1 MILAER
7 TLQNY
12 IARRLKEDLGWE
24 VVEWG
29 KGVKGERGSLEE
41 IFLKE
46 RLFKAIERVN
56 DVTLNEDERRDL
68 LSILSLLPNSV
79 EGIKNFLDFVKNG
92 IPFKIKRNGEEIPK
106 QIYLFDFENP
116 ENNDFLAVKEF
127 EVEEEDRR
135 RRFDLCLFVNGIPL
149 VAIEIKNPFLEEER
163 GTTWYDAYK
172 QILEYEEAIPSIF
185 KYIQFCIV
193 SDGYETKYFPNYY
206 AKNYDDLLEKDKGVW
221 KSYYPFKEEEVKP
234 LKIFPYLDS
243 TIFGMLSKRNLLD
256 LIENFIF
263 IKRYRDVY
271 KKVMA
276 WYMQFEATN
285 LIVKRVVEEKEKK
298 LGLIWHWQGSGKTMT
313 MAFSSWKLLRDPR
326 LRIPTIF
333 IVVDRRDLQT
343 QIVDEEFRPLGIEI
357 EKIESIKELV
367 NVLKWGGKAREG
379 KRGIFACLIQK
390 FQPEKLK
397 KLHEKG
403 EINLER
409 ENIVIFT
416 DESHRSQYGIL
427 ANVMRGIFKNATI
440 FGFTGTPLTK
450 PERNTFQKFS
460 PKGELYLHRYS
471 MANSIKDGFTI
482 EIRYEARL
490 PDLHL
495 KEEEIE
501 ELSEYEEEVIEELTP
516 EERRLWRKK
525 IKPRLALLKSQE
537 RIEKVCNDIAEYFKT
552 KIEKTGLKAMIAT
565 PDRESCVL
573 FKKELDKHFDPRYSE
588 IVMTYQ
594 AREKSSIIESYKKEL
609 IERFGHSDFDRIN
622 RDIRDWFKEQDYPKI
637 LIVSDMLL
645 TGFDAKKLF
654 ALFLY
659 KPLKEHRLLQAI
671 ARTNRP
677 YGDKKEYGL
686 VVDYIGV
693 ARNLEMALQHF
704 EKDFINEALLLIRD
718 VKVSEEEFEKC
729 VEELKEM
736 FKGIEIKE
744 LEDIDKAIE
753 ILVLNGREKEFVEK
767 ARKLRTLFEL
777 LSPSDATFKHLE
789 FYKLVICI
797 TIALNRHRKIGM
809 RLAEIEKMARKTY
822 ELIQK
827 TVGIEKV
834 EKIGE
839 VNIAEELSKLEAE
852 GKPRNALRVLGEL
865 RRAIEDFRSDFYI
878 SIREEIEKIVNEMKE
893 EKRVTK
899 SIIERIKSIQRRLE
913 TREEEKKKFK
923 EIFPI
928 FAVMRNYFPDVMKV
942 QEVSKNII
950 QELKSKELL
959 CKESFLKKNLRKEVK
974 KIIRENIIKSFGLTK
989 ELDDIVEKIFIN
1001 LEEEY
1006 G

>member
-1 MILAER
+1 MMLAEG

-12 IARRLKEDLGWE
+12 IGRRLKEDLGWE
-24 VVEWG
+24 VVKWV
-29 KGVKGERGSLEE
+29 KGVKGERESLEE
-41 IFLKE
+41 VFLMD
-46 RLFKAIERVN
+46 RLFKAIERIN
-56 DVTLNEDERRDL
+56 GVTLGGDERREL

-92 IPFKIKRNGEEIPK
+92 IPFKIKRNREEIPK

-116 ENNDFLAVKEF
+116 ANNDFLAVKEF

-149 VAIEIKNPFLEEER
+149 VAIETKNPFLEEEK

-172 QILEYEEAIPSIF
+172 QILEYEEVIPSIF

-206 AKNYDDLLEKDKGVW
+206 AKSYDDLLERDKGVW

-256 LIENFIF
+256 LVENFIF
-263 IKRYRDVY
+263 VKRYRDVY

-285 LIVKRVVEEKEKK
+285 LIVKRVLEEKEKK

-343 QIVDEEFRPLGIEI
+343 QIVDEEFSPLGIEV
-357 EKIESIKELV
+357 EKIESIRELV
-367 NVLKWGGKAREG
+367 NVLKWGGKEREG

-397 KLHEKG
+397 KLHEEG

-460 PKGELYLHRYS
+460 PKGELYLHRYG

-495 KEEEIE
+495 KEKEIE
-501 ELSEYEEEVIEELTP
+501 EFSEYEEEVVEELTP

-525 IKPRLALLKSQE
+525 IKPRLALLKSDE
-537 RIEKVCNDIAEYFKT
+537 RVKEICNDIAEYFKT

-565 PDRESCVL
+565 VDRESCVL
-573 FKKELDKHFDPRYSE
+573 FKKELDKHFDPKYSE

-609 IERFGHSDFDRIN
+609 VERFGHSDFDRIN

-686 VVDYIGV
+686 IVDYIGV
-693 ARNLEMALQHF
+693 ARNLERALQHF
-704 EKDFINEALLLIRD
+704 EKDFVDEALLLIKD
-718 VKVSEEEFEKC
+718 VTASEKEFEKC

-736 FKGIEIKE
+736 LSGVEIKGV
-744 LEDIDKAIE
+744 EDVDKAVE
-753 ILVLNGREKEFVEK
+753 ILVLNGKEKEFAEK
-767 ARKLRTLFEL
+767 VRRLKTLYEL
-777 LSPSDATFKHLE
+777 LSPSDATFKYLE
-789 FYKLVICI
+789 FYKLAICI
-797 TIALNRHRKIGM
+797 AIASNRYRRIGM
-809 RLAEIEKMARKTY
+809 RLVEIEKMAKKTY

-827 TVGIEKV
+827 TVGIENV

-839 VNIAEELSKLEAE
+839 VNLAEELSKLEAE
-852 GKPRNALRVLGEL
+852 GRPRNALRVLGEF
-865 RRAIEDFRSDFYI
+865 RRVTEGFRSDFYI
-878 SIREEIEKIVNEMKE
+878 SIREEIEKIVDEMKE

-899 SIIERIKSIQRRLE
+899 SIIERIKSIQGRLKV
-913 TREEEKKKFK
+913 REEEKKKFK

-928 FAVMRNYFPDVMKV
+928 FAVLRDYFPDVVKV

-950 QELKSKELL
+950 QELNNKELL
-959 CKESFLKKNLRKEVK
+959 CKESFLKKRLRKEVK
-974 KIIRENIIKSFGLTK
+974 RIVRENIIKGFGPMT
-989 ELDDIVEKIFIN
+989 ELDDVVDKIFTS

>member
-1 MILAER
+1 MLAER

-12 IARRLKEDLGWE
+12 IGRRLKEDLEWE

-41 IFLKE
+41 VFLNE
-46 RLFKAIERVN
+46 RLFKAIERIN
-56 DVTLNEDERRDL
+56 NITLSEDERRGL

-92 IPFKIKRNGEEIPK
+92 IPFKIKRDGEEIPK

-116 ENNDFLAVKEF
+116 GNNDFLAVKEF

-149 VAIEIKNPFLEEER
+149 VAIETKNPFLEEER

-206 AKNYDDLLEKDKGVW
+206 AKSYDDLLEKDKGIW

-256 LIENFIF
+256 LVENFIF

-285 LIVKRVVEEKEKK
+285 LIVKRVLEEKEKK

-326 LRIPTIF
+326 LKVPTIF

-367 NVLKWGGKAREG
+367 NVLKWGGKEREG

-609 IERFGHSDFDRIN
+609 IEHFGHSDFDRIN

-686 VVDYIGV
+686 IVDYIGV

-797 TIALNRHRKIGM
+797 AIALNRYRKIGM
-809 RLAEIEKMARKTY
+809 RLAEIEKMAKKTY

-827 TVGIEKV
+827 TVGIEKI

-865 RRAIEDFRSDFYI
+865 RRAIEGFRSDFYV

-899 SIIERIKSIQRRLE
+899 SIIERIKSIQKRLE

-928 FAVMRNYFPDVMKV
+928 FVVMRNYFPDIMKV

-950 QELKSKELL
+950 QELKSKERL

>member
-1 MILAER
+1 MLVER
-7 TLQNY
+7 SLQDY
-12 IARRLKEDLGWE
+12 IGRRLKDLGWE

-41 IFLKE
+41 IFLEK
-46 RLFKAIERVN
+46 RLFKAIERIN
-56 DVTLNEDERRDL
+56 GVTLSEDERRDI
-68 LSILSLLPNSV
+68 LSTLSLLPNSI
-79 EGIKNFLDFVKNG
+79 EGIKKFLDFVKNG
-92 IPFKIKRNGEEIPK
+92 ISFEIKRDGEKIPK
-106 QIYLFDFENP
+106 QIYLFDFGNP

-135 RRFDLCLFVNGIPL
+135 RRFDICLFVNGIPL
-149 VAIEIKNPFLEEER
+149 VAIETKNPFLEEEK

-206 AKNYDDLLEKDKGVW
+206 AKNYDDLLEKGKGVW
-221 KSYYPFKEEEVKP
+221 KSYYPFREEEVKP

-263 IKRYRDVY
+263 VKSYRDVY

-285 LIVKRVVEEKEKK
+285 LMVKRVLEEKEKK
-298 LGLIWHWQGSGKTMT
+298 LGLIWHWQGSGKTLT
-313 MAFSSWKLLRDPR
+313 MAFSAWKLLRDPR
-326 LRIPTIF
+326 LKIPTIF
-333 IVVDRRDLQT
+333 VVVDRRDLQT

-357 EKIESIKELV
+357 EKIESIRELV
-367 NVLKWGGKAREG
+367 NVLKWGGKEREG

-397 KLHEKG
+397 KLHEEG

-409 ENIVIFT
+409 ENIVILT

-440 FGFTGTPLTK
+440 FGFTGTPLTE

-460 PKGELYLHRYS
+460 PRGELYLHRYS
-471 MANSIKDGFTI
+471 MVDSIKDGFTI

-495 KEEEIE
+495 REEDID
-501 ELSEYEEEVIEELTP
+501 ELSEYEEEVVEELTP

-525 IKPRLALLKSQE
+525 VKARIALLKSPE
-537 RIEKVCNDIAEYFKT
+537 RIEKICKDIAKYFMDKV
-552 KIEKTGLKAMIAT
+552 EKTELKAMIAT
-565 PDRESCVL
+565 VDRESCVL
-573 FKKELDKHFDPRYSE
+573 FKRELDRYLDPRYSE

-594 AREKSSIIESYKKEL
+594 AREKSNIVESYKREL
-609 IERFGHSDFDRIN
+609 IKRFGHSDFDRIN
-622 RDIRDWFKEQDYPKI
+622 RDIRDSFKEKDYPKI

-654 ALFLY
+654 TLFLY

-677 YGDKKEYGL
+677 YEGKKEYGL

-693 ARNLEMALQHF
+693 ARNLEKALQHF
-704 EKDFINEALLLIRD
+704 EKDFINEALLIIRD
-718 VKVSEEEFEKC
+718 VTASEEEFKKC
-729 VEELKEM
+729 
-736 FKGIEIKE
+736 IDEIKKM
-744 LEDIDKAIE
+744 LEGVEIKGVEDLDKAVE
-753 ILVLNGREKEFVEK
+753 ILVLNSKEKEFVEK
-767 ARKLRTLFEL
+767 ARKLRTLYEL
-777 LSPSDATFKHLE
+777 LSPSEATFRHIE
-789 FYKLVICI
+789 FYKLVMCI
-797 TIALNRHRKIGM
+797 SIALSRRRRIGM
-809 RLAEIEKMARKTY
+809 RLAEIEKIARKTY

-827 TVGIEKV
+827 TVGIEKI

-839 VNIAEELSKLEAE
+839 VNIVEELSKLEAD
-852 GKPRNALRVLGEL
+852 GSVRRALRVLGEFG
-865 RRAIEDFRSDFYI
+865 RRIEGFRSDFYV
-878 SIREEIEKIVNEMKE
+878 SIREEIERIVDEMKE
-893 EKRVTK
+893 EKKVTK
-899 SIIERIKSIQRRLE
+899 NVIEKIKTIQKMLE
-913 TREEEKKKFK
+913 TREEEKARFK

-928 FAVMRNYFPDVMKV
+928 FDVMRKYFQDVERA
-942 QEVSKNII
+942 QEVSKNIM
-950 QELKSKELL
+950 QELKDRELL
-959 CKESFLKKNLRKEVK
+959 CKESFLKKRLRKEVRR
-974 KIIRENIIKSFGLTK
+974 IVRENIIKNFGLTK
-989 ELDDIVEKIFIN
+989 ELEDVVEKIFTN
-1001 LEEEY
+1001 LEDEY

>member
-1 MILAER
+1 MLAER
-7 TLQNY
+7 TLQSY
-12 IARRLKEDLGWE
+12 IGRRLKEGLEWE
-24 VVEWG
+24 VVKWG
-29 KGVKGERGSLEE
+29 KGAKGERKSLEE
-41 IFLKE
+41 VFLKE
-46 RLFKAIERVN
+46 RLFKAIERIN
-56 DVTLNEDERRDL
+56 GVTLSEDERRDL

-79 EGIKNFLDFVKNG
+79 EGIKNFLDYIKNG
-92 IPFKIKRNGEEIPK
+92 IPFTIKRDGEEIPK
-106 QIYLFDFENP
+106 QIHLFDFENP

-149 VAIEIKNPFLEEER
+149 VAIETKNPFLEEER

-172 QILEYEEAIPSIF
+172 RILEYEEAIPSIF

-206 AKNYDDLLEKDKGVW
+206 AKSYDDLLEKDKGVW

-256 LIENFIF
+256 LVENFIF

-285 LIVKRVVEEKEKK
+285 LIVKRVLEEKEKKK
-298 LGLIWHWQGSGKTMT
+298 LGLIWHWQGSGKTLT
-313 MAFSSWKLLRDPR
+313 MAFSSWKLLRDPK
-326 LRIPTIF
+326 LKIPTIF
-333 IVVDRRDLQT
+333 VVVDRRDLQT

-357 EKIESIKELV
+357 EKIESIRELV
-367 NVLKWGGKAREG
+367 NVLKWGGKEREG
-379 KRGIFACLIQK
+379 KRGVFACLIQK

-397 KLHEKG
+397 KLHKEG

-460 PKGELYLHRYS
+460 PKGELYLHRYG
-471 MANSIKDGFTI
+471 MAHSIKDGFTI

-495 KEEEIE
+495 QEEEIE
-501 ELSEYEEEVIEELTP
+501 ELSEYEEEVLEELTP

-525 IKPRLALLKSQE
+525 VKPRLALLKSHE
-537 RIEKVCNDIAEYFKT
+537 KIEKVCNDIAEYFRA

-565 PDRESCVL
+565 VDRESCVL
-573 FKKELDKHFDPRYSE
+573 FKRKLDKHFDPKYSE

-594 AREKSSIIESYKKEL
+594 AREKSDVIESYKKEL
-609 IERFGHSDFDRIN
+609 IQRFGHSDFDRIN

-654 ALFLY
+654 VLFLY

-693 ARNLEMALQHF
+693 AKNLEGALQYF
-704 EKDFINEALLLIRD
+704 EKDFIDEALLLIRD
-718 VKVSEEEFEKC
+718 VTASEKEFEKC
-729 VEELKEM
+729 VEELKGM
-736 FKGIEIKE
+736 LKGIELKGVG
-744 LEDIDKAIE
+744 DVDKAVE
-753 ILVLNGREKEFVEK
+753 ILVLNGKEKEFAEK
-767 ARKLRTLFEL
+767 VRRLKTLYEL
-777 LSPSDATFKHLE
+777 LSPSDAIFKHLE
-789 FYKLVICI
+789 FYKLAICVA
-797 TIALNRHRKIGM
+797 IALNRYRRIGM
-809 RLAEIEKMARKTY
+809 RLVEIEKMARKTY

-827 TVGIEKV
+827 TVGIESV

-839 VNIAEELSKLEAE
+839 VNIAEELSKLEVE
-852 GKPRNALRVLGEL
+852 GKPRFALRVLGEF
-865 RRAIEDFRSDFYI
+865 RRVTEGFRSDFYV
-878 SIREEIEKIVNEMKE
+878 SIREEIEKIVDEMKE

-899 SIIERIKSIQRRLE
+899 SIIERIKSIQGRLKV
-913 TREEEKKKFK
+913 RDEEKKKFK

-928 FAVMRNYFPDVMKV
+928 FVVMRNYFPDVVKV

-950 QELKSKELL
+950 QELNNKELL
-959 CKESFLKKNLRKEVK
+959 CKESFLKKRLRKEVK
-974 KIIRENIIKSFGLTK
+974 SIVRENIIKSFGPMN
-989 ELDDIVEKIFIN
+989 ELDDVVDKIFTN

>member
-1 MILAER
+1 M
-7 TLQNY
+7 LQNY
-12 IARRLKEDLGWE
+12 IGRRLKEGLGWE

-29 KGVKGERGSLEE
+29 KGVKGERESLEE
-41 IFLKE
+41 VFLKE
-46 RLFKAIERVN
+46 RLFKAIERIN
-56 DVTLNEDERRDL
+56 GVTLSEDERRDI

-116 ENNDFLAVKEF
+116 ENNDFLAIKEF

-149 VAIEIKNPFLEEER
+149 VAIETKNPFLEEEK

-172 QILEYEEAIPSIF
+172 QVLEYEEAIPSIF

-206 AKNYDDLLEKDKGVW
+206 AKSYDDLLEKDKGIW
-221 KSYYPFKEEEVKP
+221 KSYYPFREEEVKP

-285 LIVKRVVEEKEKK
+285 LIVKRVLEEKEKK
-298 LGLIWHWQGSGKTMT
+298 LGLIWHWQGSGKTLM
-313 MAFSSWKLLRDPR
+313 MAFSSWKLLRDLR
-326 LRIPTIF
+326 LKIPTIF
-333 IVVDRRDLQT
+333 IIVDRRDLQT

-367 NVLKWGGKAREG
+367 NVLKWGRKEREG

-427 ANVMRGIFKNATI
+427 ANVMRSIFKNAII
-440 FGFTGTPLTK
+440 FGFTGTPLTE

-460 PKGELYLHRYS
+460 PKGELYLHRYG
-471 MANSIKDGFTI
+471 MVNSIRDGFTI

-495 KEEEIE
+495 KEEDIE
-501 ELSEYEEEVIEELTP
+501 ELSEYEEEVVEELTP

-525 IKPRLALLKSQE
+525 VKPRLALLKSPE
-537 RIEKVCNDIAEYFKT
+537 RIEKICKDIAEYFKV

-565 PDRESCVL
+565 VDRESCVL
-573 FKKELDKHFDPRYSE
+573 FKKELDKYVNPKYSE

-594 AREKSSIIESYKKEL
+594 AREKSNIIESYKEEL
-609 IERFGHSDFDRIN
+609 KKRFGHSDFDKIN
-622 RDIRDWFKEQDYPKI
+622 KDIRDWFKEEDYPKI

-654 ALFLY
+654 TLFLY

-677 YGDKKEYGL
+677 YEGKKEYGL
-686 VVDYIGV
+686 IVDYIGV
-693 ARNLEMALQHF
+693 ARNLEKALQHF
-704 EKDFINEALLLIRD
+704 EKNFINEALLIIRD
-718 VKVSEEEFEKC
+718 VAASEKEFEEC
-729 VEELKEM
+729 ISEIKEM
-736 FKGIEIKE
+736 LKGIEIKG
-744 LEDIDKAIE
+744 LEDVDKAVE
-753 ILVLNGREKEFVEK
+753 ILVLNGKEKEFVEK
-767 ARKLRTLFEL
+767 AKKLRTLYEL
-777 LSPSDATFKHLE
+777 LSPSDVTFKHIE

-797 TIALNRHRKIGM
+797 SITLNRYRRIGM
-809 RLAEIEKMARKTY
+809 RLAEIENIARKTY

-839 VNIAEELSKLEAE
+839 VDIAEELLKLEAE
-852 GKPRNALRVLGEL
+852 GKPINALRVLGGFGSITE
-865 RRAIEDFRSDFYI
+865 RGRSDFYVT
-878 SIREEIEKIVNEMKE
+878 IREEIEKIINEMKE
-893 EKRVTK
+893 EKEVTK
-899 SIIERIKSIQRRLE
+899 SILERIKLIQGRLE
-913 TREEEKKKFK
+913 AREEEKKKFK

-928 FAVMRNYFPDVMKV
+928 FTVMKQYSPNIVKV
-942 QEVSKNII
+942 QEVSKSII
-950 QELKSKELL
+950 QELKDKELL
-959 CKESFLKKNLRKEVK
+959 CKESFLKKRLRKEVK
-974 KIIRENIIKSFGLTK
+974 RIVRENIIKSFGLMK
-989 ELDDIVEKIFIN
+989 ELDDVVEKIFTN

>member
-1 MILAER
+1 MLAER

-12 IARRLKEDLGWE
+12 IGRRLKEDLGWE

-29 KGVKGERGSLEE
+29 KGVKGERESLEE
-41 IFLKE
+41 VFLKE
-46 RLFKAIERVN
+46 RLFKAIERIN
-56 DVTLNEDERRDL
+56 SITLSEDERRDI
-68 LSILSLLPNSV
+68 LSILSLLPNSI
-79 EGIKNFLDFVKNG
+79 EGVKNFLNFVKNG

-106 QIYLFDFENP
+106 QIYLFDFEKP
-116 ENNDFLAVKEF
+116 ENNDFLAIKEF
-127 EVEEEDRR
+127 EVKEEDRS

-149 VAIEIKNPFLEEER
+149 VAIETKNPFLEAEK
-163 GTTWYDAYK
+163 GVTWYDAYK
-172 QILEYEEAIPSIF
+172 QILEYEKAIPSIF

-206 AKNYDDLLEKDKGVW
+206 AESYDDSLEKDKGIW
-221 KSYYPFKEEEVKP
+221 KSYYPFKEEDVNP
-234 LKIFPYLDS
+234 LKTFPYLDS
-243 TIFGMLSKRNLLD
+243 TIFGMLSKKNLID
-256 LIENFIF
+256 LVENFIF

-285 LIVKRVVEEKEKK
+285 LILKRVLEEKEKK
-298 LGLIWHWQGSGKTMT
+298 LGLIWHWQGSGKTLT

-326 LRIPTIF
+326 LKVPTIF

-343 QIVDEEFRPLGIEI
+343 QIVDEEFGPLGIEI
-357 EKIESIKELV
+357 EKIKSVKELID
-367 NVLKWGGKAREG
+367 VLKWGGKEREG

-416 DESHRSQYGIL
+416 DESHRSQYGVL

-471 MANSIKDGFTI
+471 MSDSIKDGFTI

-495 KEEEIE
+495 KEKEIE
-501 ELSEYEEEVIEELTP
+501 ELSKYEEEVVDELTP

-525 IKPRLALLKSQE
+525 VKPKLALLKSPE
-537 RIEKVCNDIAEYFKT
+537 RIEKVSNDIAEYFKT

-565 PDRESCVL
+565 VDRESCVL
-573 FKKELDKHFDPRYSE
+573 FKRELDKHFDPKYSE

-594 AREKSSIIESYKKEL
+594 AREKSSLVESYKKEL
-609 IERFGHSDFDRIN
+609 VKRFGHSDFDRIN
-622 RDIRDWFKEQDYPKI
+622 RDIRDSFKEQDYPKI

-645 TGFDAKKLF
+645 TGFDAKRLLV
-654 ALFLY
+654 LFLY

-671 ARTNRP
+671 ARVNRP

-693 ARNLEMALQHF
+693 AKNLKSALQHF
-704 EKDFINEALLLIRD
+704 EKDFINEALLLIKD
-718 VKVSEEEFEKC
+718 VKASEEEFEKC
-729 VEELKEM
+729 IEELKDM
-736 FKGIEIKE
+736 LGGVDIKG
-744 LEDIDKAIE
+744 LEDVDKAIE
-753 ILVLNGREKEFVEK
+753 TLVLNGREKEFVEK
-767 ARKLRTLFEL
+767 ARKLRTLYEL
-777 LSPSDATFKHLE
+777 LSPSEATFKQLE
-789 FYKLVICI
+789 FYKLVIRIAI
-797 TIALNRHRKIGM
+797 TLNRYRSIGM
-809 RLAEIEKMARKTY
+809 RLGEIESMSRKTY
-822 ELIQK
+822 ELIQN
-827 TVGIEKV
+827 TVDVEKV

-839 VNIAEELSKLEAE
+839 VNIAEELSKLET
-852 GKPRNALRVLGEL
+852 GGRPINALRVLGEL
-865 RRAIEDFRSDFYI
+865 RRETEDFRSDFYV
-878 SIREEIEKIVNEMKE
+878 SIREEIEKIVDEMKE
-893 EKRVTK
+893 EKKVTK
-899 SIIERIKSIQRRLE
+899 SIIERIKSIQEKLKV
-913 TREEEKKKFK
+913 REEEREKFK
-923 EIFPI
+923 QIFPI
-928 FAVMRNYFPDVMKV
+928 VVVMRDYSPDFVKV

-950 QELKSKELL
+950 QELNDNDLL
-959 CKESFLKKNLRKEVK
+959 NEESFLKNSLRKEVK
-974 KIIRENIIKSFGLTK
+974 RIVRENVIKNFGPIK
-989 ELDDIVEKIFIN
+989 ELDDVVEKIFTN

>member
-1 MILAER
+1 
-7 TLQNY
+7 
-12 IARRLKEDLGWE
+12 
-24 VVEWG
+24 
-29 KGVKGERGSLEE
+29 
-41 IFLKE
+41 
-46 RLFKAIERVN
+46 
-56 DVTLNEDERRDL
+56 
-68 LSILSLLPNSV
+68 
-79 EGIKNFLDFVKNG
+79 
-92 IPFKIKRNGEEIPK
+92 
-106 QIYLFDFENP
+106 
-116 ENNDFLAVKEF
+116 
-127 EVEEEDRR
+127 
-135 RRFDLCLFVNGIPL
+135 
-149 VAIEIKNPFLEEER
+149 
-163 GTTWYDAYK
+163 
-172 QILEYEEAIPSIF
+172 
-185 KYIQFCIV
+185 
-193 SDGYETKYFPNYY
+193 
-206 AKNYDDLLEKDKGVW
+206 
-221 KSYYPFKEEEVKP
+221 
-234 LKIFPYLDS
+234 
-243 TIFGMLSKRNLLD
+243 MLSKRNLLD
-256 LIENFIF
+256 LVENFIF
-263 IKRYRDVY
+263 IKRHRDVY
-271 KKVMA
+271 RKVMA
-276 WYMQFEATN
+276 WYMQFEAAN
-285 LIVKRVVEEKEKK
+285 LIVKRVLEEKEKK
-298 LGLIWHWQGSGKTMT
+298 LGLIWHWQGSGKTLT

-326 LRIPTIF
+326 LKIPTIF

-357 EKIESIKELV
+357 EKIESIRELV
-367 NVLKWGGKAREG
+367 NVLKWGGKEREG

-397 KLHEKG
+397 KLHEEG

-471 MANSIKDGFTI
+471 MSNSIKDGFTI

-495 KEEEIE
+495 KEDEIE
-501 ELSEYEEEVIEELTP
+501 ELSEYEEEVVEELTP

-525 IKPRLALLKSQE
+525 VKPRLALLKSPE

-565 PDRESCVL
+565 VDRESCVL
-573 FKKELDKHFDPRYSE
+573 FKRELDKHFDPKYSE

-594 AREKSSIIESYKKEL
+594 ARERSSIIESYKKEL
-609 IERFGHSDFDRIN
+609 VKRFGHSDFDRIN

-677 YGDKKEYGL
+677 YEDKKEYGL

-693 ARNLEMALQHF
+693 ARNLERALQHF
-704 EKDFINEALLLIRD
+704 EKDFIDEALLLIRD
-718 VKVSEEEFEKC
+718 VTASEKEFEKC
-729 VEELKEM
+729 IEELKEM
-736 FKGIEIKE
+736 LKGVEIKGV
-744 LEDIDKAIE
+744 EDVDKAVE
-753 ILVLNGREKEFVEK
+753 TLVLNGKEKEFAEK
-767 ARKLRTLFEL
+767 VKKLRTLYEL
-777 LSPSDATFKHLE
+777 LSPSDATFKHIE
-789 FYKLVICI
+789 SYKLAICI
-797 TIALNRHRKIGM
+797 AIALNRYRRIGM
-809 RLAEIEKMARKTY
+809 RLAEIERMAKKTY

-827 TVGIEKV
+827 TVGIENV

-852 GKPRNALRVLGEL
+852 GRPRNVLRVLG
-865 RRAIEDFRSDFYI
+865 AIGNMTEGFRSDFYV
-878 SIREEIEKIVNEMKE
+878 SIREEIEKIIDEMKE
-893 EKRVTK
+893 EKKITK
-899 SIIERIKSIQRRLE
+899 SIIERTKSLQRRLE
-913 TREEEKKKFK
+913 IREEEKKKFRD
-923 EIFPI
+923 IFPI
-928 FAVMRNYFPDVMKV
+928 LVVMREYFPDIMKI

-950 QELKSKELL
+950 QELKDKELL
-959 CKESFLKKNLRKEVK
+959 CKESFLKKRLRKEVK
-974 KIIRENIIKSFGLTK
+974 RIIRENIIKNFGIME
-989 ELDDIVEKIFIN
+989 ELDEVVDKIFTN

>member
-1 MILAER
+1 MMLAER

-12 IARRLKEDLGWE
+12 IGRRLKEDLEWE

-41 IFLKE
+41 VFLNE
-46 RLFKAIERVN
+46 RLFKAIERIN
-56 DVTLNEDERRDL
+56 NITLSEDERRGL

-92 IPFKIKRNGEEIPK
+92 IPFKIKRDGEEIPK

-116 ENNDFLAVKEF
+116 GNNDFLAVKEF

-149 VAIEIKNPFLEEER
+149 VAIETKNPFLEEER

-206 AKNYDDLLEKDKGVW
+206 AKSYDDLLEKDKGIW

-256 LIENFIF
+256 LVENFIF

-285 LIVKRVVEEKEKK
+285 LIVKRVLEEKEKK

-326 LRIPTIF
+326 LKVPTIF

-367 NVLKWGGKAREG
+367 NVLKWGGKEREG

-609 IERFGHSDFDRIN
+609 IEHFGHSDFDRIN

-686 VVDYIGV
+686 IVDYIGV

-797 TIALNRHRKIGM
+797 AIALNRYRKIGM
-809 RLAEIEKMARKTY
+809 RLAEIEKMAKKTY

-827 TVGIEKV
+827 TVGIEKI

-865 RRAIEDFRSDFYI
+865 RRAIEGFRSDFYV

-899 SIIERIKSIQRRLE
+899 SIIERIKSIQKRLE

-928 FAVMRNYFPDVMKV
+928 FVVMRNYFPDIMKV

-950 QELKSKELL
+950 QELKSKERL

>member
-1 MILAER
+1 MLAER
-7 TLQNY
+7 TLQDY
-12 IARRLKEDLGWE
+12 IGRRLEEDLRWE

-29 KGVKGERGSLEE
+29 KGVKGERESLEE
-41 IFLKE
+41 VFLKE
-46 RLFKAIERVN
+46 RLFKAIERIN
-56 DVTLNEDERRDL
+56 DVTLNEDERRDI

-79 EGIKNFLDFVKNG
+79 EGVKNFLDFVKNG
-92 IPFKIKRNGEEIPK
+92 IPFKIKRNGEEISK
-106 QIYLFDFENP
+106 QIYLFDFEKP
-116 ENNDFLAVKEF
+116 ENNDFLAIKEF
-127 EVEEEDRR
+127 EVKEEDRR

-149 VAIEIKNPFLEEER
+149 VAIETKNPFLEEEK
-163 GTTWYDAYK
+163 GVTWYDAYK
-172 QILEYEEAIPSIF
+172 QILEYEKAIPSIF

-193 SDGYETKYFPNYY
+193 SDGHETKYFPNYY
-206 AKNYDDLLEKDKGVW
+206 AESYDDLLEKDKGIW
-221 KSYYPFKEEEVKP
+221 KSYYPFKEEDVKP
-234 LKIFPYLDS
+234 LKTFPYLDS
-243 TIFGMLSKRNLLD
+243 TIFGMLSKKNLID
-256 LIENFIF
+256 LVENFIF

-285 LIVKRVVEEKEKK
+285 LIVKRVLEEKEKK
-298 LGLIWHWQGSGKTMT
+298 LGLIWHWQGSGKTLT
-313 MAFSSWKLLRDPR
+313 MAYSSWKLLRDPR
-326 LRIPTIF
+326 LKIPTIF
-333 IVVDRRDLQT
+333 IVVDRKDLQT
-343 QIVDEEFRPLGIEI
+343 QIVDEEFGPLGIEI
-357 EKIESIKELV
+357 EKIESIKELID
-367 NVLKWGGKAREG
+367 VLKWGGKEREG

-416 DESHRSQYGIL
+416 DESHRSQYGVL

-471 MANSIKDGFTI
+471 MSNSIKDGFTI

-495 KEEEIE
+495 KRKEIE
-501 ELSEYEEEVIEELTP
+501 ELSEYEEEVVEELTP

-525 IKPRLALLKSQE
+525 VKPKLALLKSPE
-537 RIEKVCNDIAEYFKT
+537 RIEKISNDIVEYFNT

-565 PDRESCVL
+565 VDRESCVL
-573 FKKELDKHFDPRYSE
+573 FKRELDKHFDPKYSE

-594 AREKSSIIESYKKEL
+594 AREKSSLIESYKKEL
-609 IERFGHSDFDRIN
+609 IKRFGHSDFDRIN
-622 RDIRDWFKEQDYPKI
+622 RDIRDSFKEQDYPKI
-637 LIVSDMLL
+637 LIISDMLL
-645 TGFDAKKLF
+645 TGFDAKRLLV
-654 ALFLY
+654 LFLY

-671 ARTNRP
+671 ARVNRP

-693 ARNLEMALQHF
+693 ARNLERALQHF
-704 EKDFINEALLLIRD
+704 EKDFVDEALLLIRD
-718 VKVSEEEFEKC
+718 VTVSEKEFEKSI
-729 VEELKEM
+729 EELKDM
-736 FKGIEIKE
+736 LGGVEIKGM
-744 LEDIDKAIE
+744 EDIDKAIE
-753 ILVLNGREKEFVEK
+753 TLVLNGREKEFVEK
-767 ARKLRTLFEL
+767 AKKLRTLYEL
-777 LSPSDATFKHLE
+777 LSPSEATFKHLE
-789 FYKLVICI
+789 FYKLAICI
-797 TIALNRHRKIGM
+797 AIALNRYRKVGM
-809 RLAEIEKMARKTY
+809 RLGEIESMSRKTY

-852 GKPRNALRVLGEL
+852 GRPINALRVLGEL
-865 RRAIEDFRSDFYI
+865 RRETEDFRSDFYV
-878 SIREEIEKIVNEMKE
+878 SIRGEIEKIVDEMKE
-893 EKRVTK
+893 EKKVTK
-899 SIIERIKSIQRRLE
+899 SIIEGIKSIYE
-913 TREEEKKKFK
+913 KKKVREEERKKFGQ
-923 EIFPI
+923 IFPVI
-928 FAVMRNYFPDVMKV
+928 VVMSDYFPDVVKV

-950 QELKSKELL
+950 QELKDIDLL
-959 CKESFLKKNLRKEVK
+959 HEESFLKNSLRKEIKRIV
-974 KIIRENIIKSFGLTK
+974 RENIIKNFGPVK
-989 ELDDIVEKIFIN
+989 ELDDIVEKIFTN